1 MEYHE
6 IASLGLV
13 LLLLGSASGVGVAAR
28 QSTTAAQP
36 ASQTTAVAERPEGVD
51 RTAALPGDRTGT
63 ALQRSGINL
72 SEVNV
77 SALQAIRLAQNRTN
91 GKPIVVAL
99 TSQNGTPAF
108 NVTVLHPNRSITQVT
123 VDATSPRVT
132 AVRSNVT
139 VVGQEY
145 LGGQAFD
152 YGALRPVDEAIRL
165 VGNRTNGTVIN
176 AGLRRGELTYGVAFR
191 TPEGRRTTALVTAT
205 TGPILGIRTTN
216 ATASTNTT
224 ATGS

>member
-6 IASLGLV
+6 IASLGLA
-13 LLLLGSASGVGVAAR
+13 LLLVGSASGVGVAAR
-28 QSTTAAQP
+28 HSTTAAQP
-36 ASQTTAVAERPEGVD
+36 ASQTTAVAERLAGVD
-51 RTAALPGDRTGT
+51 RAALPGDRTGA
-63 ALQRSGINL
+63 ALQQSGINL

-99 TSQNGTPAF
+99 ASQNGTPAF
-108 NVTVLHPNRSITQVT
+108 NVTILHQNRSITQVT

-139 VVGQEY
+139 VVGREY

-165 VGNRTNGTVIN
+165 VENRTNGTVIN
-176 AGLRRGELTYGVAFR
+176 AGLRRGELTYGVALR
-191 TPEGRRTTALVTAT
+191 TPEGQRTTALVTAT